1 MTHSILLIVEKPEV
15 YDRKTDEK
23 WKDCIK
29 HLSELTNNNKEI
41 QLISEGVLLLPL
53 IHTLNTLSQV
63 LLVLR
68 GQSYKYSIFS
78 EEIEWYEGSMEI

>member
-1 MTHSILLIVEKPEV
+1 MYHSILLVFEKPKV
-15 YDRKTDEK
+15 YDRKIDEK

-29 HLSELTNNNKEI
+29 HLSELANSNKEI
-41 QLISEGVLLLPL
+41 QWISEGVLLLPL
-53 IHTLNTLSQV
+53 IHTLNTLSEV

-78 EEIEWYEGSMEI
+78 EEIEWHEGSMEI